1 MQSRLQVEPAG
12 LTINYFLKAK
22 PKSEVKVQ
30 IFKGSMLINE
40 MKGGGDPGLN
50 SVLWN
55 MNARRERTEAEK
67 KAMQGQR
74 QRFGGAD
81 MADIPPE
88 YAAQFR
94 SQMDPNYISFAA
106 QEGDYKVVLTV
117 GKGALTTTATI
128 LPDIYSQK

>member
-1 MQSRLQVEPAG
+1 
-12 LTINYFLKAK
+12 
-22 PKSEVKVQ
+22 
-30 IFKGSMLINE
+30 MLINE
-40 MKGGGDPGLN
+40 MKGPAEPGLN

-74 QRFGGAD
+74 QRFSAAD
-81 MADIPPE
+81 MADLPPE

-106 QEGDYKVVLTV
+106 QDGDYKVVLTV
-117 GKGALTTTATI
+117 GKLALTTTATI